1 MARCVFYSRSTAPV
15 RHTIWNCFYLLCL
28 KILFAARRQ
37 QSKMLLILVIAAYL
51 TIYCVALV
59 SPQSNSWSAHS
70 PKPPE
75 DLLRL
80 WIDRQQVKMFSG
92 KETRKKHFIYL
103 CTPLSRARIV
113 LPQPL
118 YMPIISAHNLL
129 FPSLRTAEIEVLLHT
144 HVCALSLY
152 WIALPKL
159 FQIYFHAPLFFKLEF
174 SFCQHAGFSMDIYA
188 IRDELI
194 SPYILDPKFEE
205 HLPIIPA
212 EVFFLIY

>member
-1 MARCVFYSRSTAPV
+1 MF
-15 RHTIWNCFYLLCL
+15 

-103 CTPLSRARIV
+103 YTYTSLALFSEQQSLLTIFFPLFELQRGAPTHSNARSC
-113 LPQPL
+113 
-118 YMPIISAHNLL
+118 YT
-129 FPSLRTAEIEVLLHT
+129 F
-144 HVCALSLY
+144 
-152 WIALPKL
+152 ALPKL
-159 FQIYFHAPLFFKLEF
+159 FEIFASSP
-174 SFCQHAGFSMDIYA
+174 
-188 IRDELI
+188 LI
-194 SPYILDPKFEE
+194 SIFKW
-205 HLPIIPA
+205 I
-212 EVFFLIY
+212 FFLSTQAFLWIFTPFEMS